1 MKKRI
6 KIKKQPPFCYPLFDN
21 PENLS
26 YYYVK
31 HNVQGITGPTGATG
45 STGATG
51 PAGEQVIARSTI
63 TINPDEEA
71 KVVSSHQGNS
81 TYLDFYIPKGDNGDM
96 EKFTIGFVET
106 VEPNEQAEVT
116 DRFID
121 GMHYLDF
128 KIPKG
133 EKGEKGETGPV
144 GAEGPVGPSGEQ
156 GKQGERGFQGEPGPQ
171 GEQGVKGEQGEI
183 GPIGPQGER
192 GLQGEKGDKGDKG
205 DVGPTGPKG
214 DKGETGPQGLPGEIG
229 ISPIIVVDSTETVEP
244 DEPADVQEDVDGK
257 IHHLTFYIPK
267 GKTGEKGEQG
277 IQGPQGP
284 AGEQGI
290 QGAKGEQG
298 EKGDKGVT
306 GATGTIESFSSFI
319 ISYNNDPNTF
329 PENGI
334 EIKSG
339 ERLPLMRLEL
349 DNGEPISLDNVENT
363 IKFNKTG
370 VYFITF
376 TVNTYIPPEAS
387 DFNPKTDFISIA
399 FRQVGDEKILAAAN
413 NWSTSNVAQN
423 VFGQGMIVIADTQ
436 ATYELVNLRER
447 SIFINGADITKTIST
462 SYFSVPMVTLSIIKI
477 Y

>member
-6 KIKKQPPFCYPLFDN
+6 KNLKQPPFCYPLYRNSKD
-21 PENLS
+21 LT

-31 HNVQGITGPTGATG
+31 HNIYGVTGPTGP
-45 STGATG
+45 TGATG
-51 PAGEQVIARSTI
+51 PAGEQIIARSTT
-63 TINPDEEA
+63 TIDPSGEA
-71 KVVSSHQGNS
+71 KVISTHQGNS
-81 TYLDFYIPKGDNGDM
+81 TYLDFFIPKGNNGEM

-106 VEPNEQAEVT
+106 IGPNERAEVT
-116 DRFID
+116 ERFVD

-133 EKGEKGETGPV
+133 EKGEEGVMGAVGPKGEKGEKGDKGEIGPTG
-144 GAEGPVGPSGEQ
+144 SQ
-156 GKQGERGFQGEPGPQ
+156 
-171 GEQGVKGEQGEI
+171 GEQGEI
-183 GPIGPQGER
+183 GPR
-192 GLQGEKGDKGDKG
+192 GF
-205 DVGPTGPKG
+205 
-214 DKGETGPQGLPGEIG
+214 PGEIG
-229 ISPIIVVDSTETVEP
+229 ISPIIVIDTTETVEP
-244 DEPADVQEDVDGK
+244 DEPANVQEDVDGL

-290 QGAKGEQG
+290 QGVKG
-298 EKGDKGVT
+298 EKGEKGAT
-306 GATGTIESFSSFI
+306 GATGTIEAFSSFI

-334 EIKSG
+334 EIQSG

-363 IKFNKTG
+363 ITFNKTG

-376 TVNTYIPPEAS
+376 TANAYIPFEAS
-387 DFNPKTDFISIA
+387 DFNPKTDFVSIA

-413 NWSTSNVAQN
+413 NWSASNVAQN
-423 VFGQGMIVIADTQ
+423 IFGQGMIVITDTQ
-436 ATYELVNLRER
+436 AKYELVNLRER
-447 SIFINGADITKTIST
+447 SIFINGADITKTISK
-462 SYFSVPMVTLSIIKI
+462 SYFSVPMITLSIIKI